1 MRRKKKHDEIDG
13 RWVEEP
19 TRVKGELKK
28 KKKKIQRG
36 GMRKTLL
43 GGGKVLRD

>member
-28 KKKKIQRG
+28 KKEDSKRRNAKDIAGR
-36 GMRKTLL
+36 R
-43 GGGKVLRD
+43 